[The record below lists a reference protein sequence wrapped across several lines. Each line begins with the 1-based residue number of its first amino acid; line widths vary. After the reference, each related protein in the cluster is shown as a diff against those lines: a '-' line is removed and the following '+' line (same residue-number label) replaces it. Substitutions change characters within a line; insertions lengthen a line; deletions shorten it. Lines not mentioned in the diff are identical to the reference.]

1 MLASSQPWRV
11 VVVDVQ
17 PGRST
22 EVQPT
27 SLMVSQHAVRNQ
39 IENVIELKT
48 GREVN
53 SLGFNLY
60 REQNGT
66 RVKLNSSLLAGTA
79 LLAGSSTTLT
89 AGHVHTWWDAPPG
102 DTSSVS
108 YSVEEVDLHGQ
119 HTWIGSATPT
129 PAAQNP
135 ASLLTQPR

>member
-1 MLASSQPWRV
+1 
-11 VVVDVQ
+11 
-17 PGRST
+17 
-22 EVQPT
+22 
-27 SLMVSQHAVRNQ
+27 MVSQHAVRNQ

-129 PAAQNP
+129 PAAP
-135 ASLLTQPR
+135 KPGESVDSTALTTAQV